1 MFRVVALI
9 KKELQKAAKKKKERK
24 NGLSNKKKHLKH
36 WQKALNEEKR
46 EVFASSVQ
54 KKWQKLKKKKDF
66 RTFLRKATTKQTFE
80 ELQCEI

>member
-46 EVFASSVQ
+46 EVFATSVQ
-54 KKWQKLKKKKDF
+54 KKMAKTQEKERFSNIFAKSNN
-66 RTFLRKATTKQTFE
+66 KANVRR
-80 ELQCEI
+80 IAM